1 MDVISFAIYSF
12 FWLLGFMFLSHI
24 PLCRSKSR
32 DRTTHPSVSVIVPA
46 RDEET
51 RLPQLLFSLVG
62 QSLAPDEVIVVDDE
76 SSDRT
81 GEIAREAGAEVIES
95 QPLPEGWTGK
105 AWACHQ
111 GAQAAKGETL
121 VFLDADTALH
131 RDGLKAIIDTY
142 AQADGVLSVQPY
154 HETRRLYEELSAFFN
169 IVMMGAVKAF
179 TVFGRLVRPPA
190 LFGPCLVIQRKLY
203 FQCGGHEMVKGSV
216 LEDVALARQLRRQHV
231 PIRCCGGKGALSFRM
246 YPGGMSQL
254 IQGWSK
260 GFALGA
266 AQVGIPSLFVVAA
279 WLTGS
284 IAAARYFAQAVATLS
299 GTPTLMWGLLY
310 FGYAVQVYWMLFRI
324 GSFRPYTAL
333 VYPLPLLFFLVVFAY
348 SLVLV
353 FVRRRVTW
361 KRRTVPVRAAQRSDG
376 SPPHWTMDRGA

>member
-12 FWLLGFMFLSHI
+12 FWLLGFAFLSHI

-32 DRTTHPSVSVIVPA
+32 DRTSHHAVSVIVPA

-51 RLPQLLFSLVG
+51 RLSPLLTSLMG
-62 QSLAPDEVIVVDDE
+62 QSFAPDEVIVEDDE

-81 GEIAREAGAEVIES
+81 GDIARGAGAKVIES

-121 VFLDADTALH
+121 VFLDADTVLR

-142 AQADGVLSVQPY
+142 AQAEGVLSVQPY

-179 TVFGRLVRPPA
+179 TVFGRLVRPTA
-190 LFGPCLVIQRKLY
+190 LFGPCLVIPRKLY
-203 FQCGGHEMVKGSV
+203 FQCGGHERVKGSI
-216 LEDVALARQLRRQHV
+216 LEDVALARQLRRQGV

-246 YPGGMSQL
+246 YPGGIAEL

-266 AQVGIPSLFVVAA
+266 VQVGIPSLVAVAA

-284 IAAARYFAQAVATLS
+284 IAAAQNLIMATTTLNS
-299 GTPTLMWGLLY
+299 TAALMWGLLY
-310 FGYAVQVYWMLFRI
+310 FGYAAQIYWMLFRI

-353 FVRRRVTW
+353 FVRRKVTW
-361 KRRTVPVRAAQRSDG
+361 KQRTVPVRAQSGDG
-376 SPPHWTMDRGA
+376 SPSHWTMDCGA